1 MAGAAA
7 TAGAAMQASATNLA
21 AATAES
27 KPPIEAVATQT
38 AEAAESAAPE
48 ARSQDSLAHHWMP
61 PTDSA
66 HKRIYIELHKNETT
80 SISLSSKSL

>member
-1 MAGAAA
+1 MVTGFAAA
-7 TAGAAMQASATNLA
+7 
-21 AATAES
+21 AEAKS
-27 KPPIEAVATQT
+27 PIEAVATQT
-38 AEAAESAAPE
+38 AEAAAPE

-66 HKRIYIELHKNETT
+66 HKRIYIELYKNETT

>member
-1 MAGAAA
+1 MSAA
-7 TAGAAMQASATNLA
+7 NLVA

>member
-1 MAGAAA
+1 MVTAAA
-7 TAGAAMQASATNLA
+7 
-21 AATAES
+21 AES
-27 KPPIEAVATQT
+27 KPPIEAVYTQT
-38 AEAAESAAPE
+38 AEAAAPE

-66 HKRIYIELHKNETT
+66 HKRIYIELHENETT

>member
-1 MAGAAA
+1 MGAAA
-7 TAGAAMQASATNLA
+7 A
-21 AATAES
+21 AES

-38 AEAAESAAPE
+38 AEAAAPE

>member
-1 MAGAAA
+1 MSG
-7 TAGAAMQASATNLA
+7 TNLA
-21 AATAES
+21 AVVTAAAAAKA

-38 AEAAESAAPE
+38 AEAAAPE

-66 HKRIYIELHKNETT
+66 HKRIYIYIACVT
-80 SISLSSKSL
+80 

>member
-1 MAGAAA
+1 M
-7 TAGAAMQASATNLA
+7 TNLA
-21 AATAES
+21 AVVTAAADAES

-38 AEAAESAAPE
+38 AEAAAPE

-66 HKRIYIELHKNETT
+66 HKRIYILHVLHNN
-80 SISLSSKSL
+80 

>member
-1 MAGAAA
+1 MVTGAVAA
-7 TAGAAMQASATNLA
+7 TEA
-21 AATAES
+21 

-38 AEAAESAAPE
+38 AEAAEAAAPE

-66 HKRIYIELHKNETT
+66 RK
-80 SISLSSKSL
+80 

>member
-1 MAGAAA
+1 MTNLAVVVTGAAA
-7 TAGAAMQASATNLA
+7 
-21 AATAES
+21 AES

-48 ARSQDSLAHHWMP
+48 ARSQDSLSHHWMP

-66 HKRIYIELHKNETT
+66 HKRIYILHVLHKN
-80 SISLSSKSL
+80 

>member
-1 MAGAAA
+1 M
-7 TAGAAMQASATNLA
+7 TNLAAVLTGGA

-38 AEAAESAAPE
+38 AEAASPE

-61 PTDSA
+61 LTDSA
-66 HKRIYIELHKNETT
+66 HKRIYILHVLYKN
-80 SISLSSKSL
+80 

>member
-1 MAGAAA
+1 MAAAAVAGAAVV
-7 TAGAAMQASATNLA
+7 TVAA
-21 AATAES
+21 AES

-61 PTDSA
+61 PIDSA
-66 HKRIYIELHKNETT
+66 HKRIYILHVLHKN
-80 SISLSSKSL
+80 

>member
-1 MAGAAA
+1 MVTAAA
-7 TAGAAMQASATNLA
+7 
-21 AATAES
+21 AES